1 MCIKYA
7 AQGYDSTL
15 NSAATHYQL
24 IYTRCNIP
32 VLMMYHA
39 GDFGWKLHQN
49 IVLLVIE
56 KPFNFSCLN
65 YGVLKY
71 RGSFNSIT
79 VWFQQFCA
87 LKNNKVK
94 YYILQSGQIRYVRN
108 LKVDSKIKS
117 QHPNYYVQNLMYYL
131 PAIENAVPILFFI
144 VGVFSPGDM
153 NSVYS
158 WGNSPVISDS
168 FRHRAFSSFIL
179 SCRTLSSLDFLSSSP
194 L

>member
-1 MCIKYA
+1 
-7 AQGYDSTL
+7 
-15 NSAATHYQL
+15 
-24 IYTRCNIP
+24 
-32 VLMMYHA
+32 MYHEA
-39 GDFGWKLHQN
+39 DFGWKLHQN

-65 YGVLKY
+65 YGMIKY
-71 RGSFNSIT
+71 RGSFNCIT
-79 VWFQQFCA
+79 VWFQQYCA

-94 YYILQSGQIRYVRN
+94 YYILQSGN
-108 LKVDSKIKS
+108 LKADSKMKS
-117 QHPNYYVQNLMYYL
+117 QHPNYCVQNLINYL